1 MTVWVNSKSQELDD
15 GATLAGLVEKLGMSL
30 QRVAIEVNLE
40 LVTRARWADFKL
52 NDGDRIEIVSFV
64 GGG

>member
-1 MTVWVNSKSQELDD
+1 MTVLVNSKPQQLDD
-15 GATLAGLVEKLGMSL
+15 GATVAALVETLGLSL

-40 LVTRARWADFKL
+40 LVTHTRWADFKL
-52 NDGDRIEIVSFV
+52 NEGDRVEIVSFV

>member
-1 MTVWVNSKSQELDD
+1 VTVLVNSKPQQLDD
-15 GATLAGLVEKLGMSL
+15 GATVAALVETLGLSL

-40 LVTRARWADFKL
+40 LVTHTRWADFKL
-52 NDGDRIEIVSFV
+52 NEGDRVEIVSFV